1 MISIAWKCLLLWRI
15 LIFGGSFEQEGTGE
29 KKTGG
34 GGMHWSYGMDGSK
47 DNEVMSA
54 GWQCLLLWQ
63 ILIFGGAFEQE
74 GSGGAGGG
82 GRAGHFNMCAE
93 TINR

>member
-1 MISIAWKCLLLWRI
+1 MN
-15 LIFGGSFEQEGTGE
+15 
-29 KKTGG
+29 
-34 GGMHWSYGMDGSK
+34 WSYGMDGSK